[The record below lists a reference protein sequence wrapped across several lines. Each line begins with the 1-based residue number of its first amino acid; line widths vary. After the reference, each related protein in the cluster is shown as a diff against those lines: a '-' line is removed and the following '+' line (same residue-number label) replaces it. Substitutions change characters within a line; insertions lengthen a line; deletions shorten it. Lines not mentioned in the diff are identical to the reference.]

1 MKKMYKAMLLVL
13 CAVLLVAGSVMGTLA
28 YLKAQTGTVTNTMT
42 VGKVE
47 ITLDEA
53 KVNVYGEKL
62 AKDDSVWETGK
73 ELADRVADGNKYKL
87 IPGHTYVKDPKITV
101 AANSEASY
109 LFVRIKN
116 DINGIEAAGDNTIA
130 KQMAANGWTP
140 LEFGS
145 RIYYRSAA
153 ATAEEAKE
161 YPVFDNFTIADNA
174 NENTTAWKAASI
186 EITAYAIQA
195 DGFTDTDNSGTAAD
209 EAWDAS
215 GFGTTNSNP

>member
-28 YLKAQTGTVTNTMT
+28 YLKATTGPVTNTFT
-42 VGKVE
+42 VGSVA
-47 ITLDEA
+47 ITLNEA
-53 KVNVYGEKL
+53 KVNEYGEKL
-62 AKDDSVWETGK
+62 NANLVVWK
-73 ELADRVADGNKYKL
+73 EGDAPAPRVMENAYKL

-140 LEFGS
+140 LESGS

-161 YPVFDNFTIADNA
+161 YPVFASFTIADNA
-174 NENTTAWKAASI
+174 NDLEYWNKISSETVVAV
-186 EITAYAIQA
+186 TAYAVQA
-195 DGFTDTDNSGTAAD
+195 DGFSDAQAAW
-209 EAWDAS
+209 EATYGAP
-215 GFGTTNSNP
+215 TNP

>member
-53 KVNVYGEKL
+53 KVNEYGVPV
-62 AKDDSVWETGK
+62 SGV
-73 ELADRVADGNKYKL
+73 DRVADGNKYKL

-109 LFVRIKN
+109 LFVRIRN

-130 KQMAANGWTP
+130 KQMDANGWTS
-140 LEFGS
+140 LGSGS

-153 ATAEEAKE
+153 ATAEKAEE
-161 YPVFDNFTIADNA
+161 YPVFASFTIADNA
-174 NENTTAWKAASI
+174 NDLEYWNKISSETVVAV
-186 EITAYAIQA
+186 TAYAVQA
-195 DGFTDTDNSGTAAD
+195 DGFSDAQAAWM
-209 EAWDAS
+209 ATYGAP
-215 GFGTTNSNP
+215 TNP

>member
-28 YLKAQTGTVTNTMT
+28 YLKATTGPVTNTFT
-42 VGKVE
+42 VGSVA
-47 ITLDEA
+47 ITLNEA
-53 KVNVYGEKL
+53 KVNEYGEKL
-62 AKDDSVWETGK
+62 NANLVVWK
-73 ELADRVADGNKYKL
+73 EGDAPAPRVMKNAYKL

-130 KQMAANGWTP
+130 KQMDANGWTP
-140 LEFGS
+140 LESGS

-153 ATAEEAKE
+153 ATAEEAME
-161 YPVFDNFTIADNA
+161 YPVFASFTIADNA
-174 NENTTAWKAASI
+174 NDLEYWNKISSETVVAV
-186 EITAYAIQA
+186 TAYAVQA
-195 DGFTDTDNSGTAAD
+195 DGFSDAQAAW
-209 EAWDAS
+209 EATYGAP
-215 GFGTTNSNP
+215 TNP

>member
-73 ELADRVADGNKYKL
+73 ELADRVSDKNDYKL
-87 IPGHTYVKDPKITV
+87 IPGHTYTKDPIVTV
-101 AANSEASY
+101 KANSEACY
-109 LFVRIKN
+109 LFVKVV
-116 DINGIEAAGDNTIA
+116 NGISAIEAGTTIA
-130 KQMAANGWTP
+130 VQMAAKGWKP
-140 LEFGS
+140 LDGVANVFYKS
-145 RIYYRSAA
+145 VA
-153 ATAEEAKE
+153 ATDDTAVN

>member
-73 ELADRVADGNKYKL
+73 ELADRVADGNEYKL

-130 KQMAANGWTP
+130 QQMDANGWTP
-140 LEFGS
+140 LESGS

-153 ATAEEAKE
+153 ATAEEAEE
-161 YPVFDNFTIADNA
+161 YPVFASFTIADNA
-174 NENTTAWKAASI
+174 NDLEYWNKISSETVVAV
-186 EITAYAIQA
+186 TAYAVQA
-195 DGFTDTDNSGTAAD
+195 DGFSDAQAAWM
-209 EAWDAS
+209 ATYGAP
-215 GFGTTNSNP
+215 TNP

>member
-28 YLKAQTGTVTNTMT
+28 YLKAQTGTVTNAMT

-109 LFVRIKN
+109 LFVRIRN
-116 DINGIEAAGDNTIA
+116 DINGIEAADDNTIA
-130 KQMAANGWTP
+130 QQMAANGWTP
-140 LEFGS
+140 LESGS

-161 YPVFDNFTIADNA
+161 YPVFASFTIADDA
-174 NENTTAWKAASI
+174 NDSEYRNNISSETVVAV
-186 EITAYAIQA
+186 TAYAVQA
-195 DGFTDTDNSGTAAD
+195 DGFSDAQAAWK
-209 EAWDAS
+209 ATYGAP
-215 GFGTTNSNP
+215 TNP